1 PPKLTGLDCE
11 WPNRESE
18 NFRCLSRPNLRSVWE
33 ATNIVKTAGKVHLL
47 DRFRVPPVPEE
58 WRTCS
63 AFGALGAGCQC
74 NSEGRCRWLRV
85 AEASGPL
92 RLRARGCNRLG
103 WCGGWVSVEGDRRQF
118 EAARPSPQSSPIR
131 LKTAQWSPNSRRQ
144 PSRTRP
150 ASETTSA
157 ACDSG
162 RGWTAPRIGPVAS
175 ETVENST
182 VRLSARARGR
192 ETYTAEY
199 FRLPGNSGWSEPAEA
214 KISTPVWPPCPP
226 RLALLL
232 ERRNFV
238 WLSAP
243 PAECRHGPIVSYRL
257 RLGGGGAGRNSKRG
271 RFGQS
276 TNLMASATTSA
287 GEGRTM
293 PVLLAEWLSEC
304 PDGWAAGQLELQ
316 MLWLRNTENDSVRDA
331 TAALA
336 RWRLPAAVTVEP
348 PLAIATCEPAANR
361 ASATLSTC
369 RLLSLS
375 PPSTN
380 ESWTQLSWRQTTGA
394 ILAPAGSD
402 GAGSRCV
409 CRQRAEP
416 LPDDALSGR
425 LVLPKVQLLRLNDN
439 GGDGGSGP
447 VRAARPVR
455 CRRFEV
461 ADAAGPLANCSRQRQ
476 PPTSARFRCP
486 LPASLSHRPPLQL
499 LARL

>member
-1 PPKLTGLDCE
+1 MQAWPHCE
-11 WPNRESE
+11 
-18 NFRCLSRPNLRSVWE
+18 L
-33 ATNIVKTAGKVHLL
+33 
-47 DRFRVPPVPEE
+47 
-58 WRTCS
+58 
-63 AFGALGAGCQC
+63 
-74 NSEGRCRWLRV
+74 
-85 AEASGPL
+85 
-92 RLRARGCNRLG
+92 
-103 WCGGWVSVEGDRRQF
+103 
-118 EAARPSPQSSPIR
+118 
-131 LKTAQWSPNSRRQ
+131 
-144 PSRTRP
+144 
-150 ASETTSA
+150 SA
-157 ACDSG
+157 AAG
-162 RGWTAPRIGPVAS
+162 R
-175 ETVENST
+175 
-182 VRLSARARGR
+182 
-192 ETYTAEY
+192 
-199 FRLPGNSGWSEPAEA
+199 
-214 KISTPVWPPCPP
+214 
-226 RLALLL
+226 
-232 ERRNFV
+232 
-238 WLSAP
+238 
-243 PAECRHGPIVSYRL
+243 
-257 RLGGGGAGRNSKRG
+257 GGAGRNSSAAALVAELPLHPAEPGGGWIRLDQADI
-271 RFGQS
+271 RGQS

-348 PLAIATCEPAANR
+348 PLAIATCEPAAN
-361 ASATLSTC
+361 ATSAAEPAPPLSTC

-439 GGDGGSGP
+439 DGDGGSGL
-447 VRAARPVR
+447 VVEFDAAPRQCGLRGLFAVG
-455 CRRFEV
+455 FEV

-499 LARL
+499 LARLYGNEYRVLQLNTTIVQPTSNRIAAAVIVAAVVAVLAAVAAVALRCYHRQRRQRWVPRAASDRYPSLMGLDQQLQHLRPNGEEEAATATTPLSAGTDSRHVDGTGNGDACQFEINEDYNYAQGSNGYSPRSEC

>member
-1 PPKLTGLDCE
+1 
-11 WPNRESE
+11 
-18 NFRCLSRPNLRSVWE
+18 
-33 ATNIVKTAGKVHLL
+33 L

-63 AFGALGAGCQC
+63 AFGALGAGLPMQLRGPLPLAPG
-74 NSEGRCRWLRV
+74 GRGQRPAAAASRAAATGWAGAAAGSQWRATGGSLVRKRPGLVRSLRLFALNGSVVAKFSPPTQPDPASKRDYECR
-85 AEASGPL
+85 L
-92 RLRARGCNRLG
+92 RLRPWLDGA
-103 WCGGWVSVEGDRRQF
+103 
-118 EAARPSPQSSPIR
+118 
-131 LKTAQWSPNSRRQ
+131 
-144 PSRTRP
+144 
-150 ASETTSA
+150 
-157 ACDSG
+157 
-162 RGWTAPRIGPVAS
+162 RIGPVAS

-192 ETYTAEY
+192 ETYTAEVSCRPKY

-257 RLGGGGAGRNSKRG
+257 RLGGAEPAETQARPLWWLNCRCILRSPVAAGFDWTRPTSG
-271 RFGQS
+271 GQS

-361 ASATLSTC
+361 ASATPVHLP
-369 RLLSLS
+369 S
-375 PPSTN
+375 PVAFAPVDKRVLDAT
-380 ESWTQLSWRQTTGA
+380 E
-394 ILAPAGSD
+394 LAPNNRRYSGASRFRWR
-402 GAGSRCV
+402 AGSRCV

-439 GGDGGSGP
+439 GGDGGSGL
-447 VRAARPVR
+447 VVEFDAAPRQCGLRGLFAVG
-455 CRRFEV
+455 FEV